1 MAQTVE
7 GVLNDQDLLRR
18 NVYEV
23 VRDFID
29 RERQHVAMEE
39 RFVFPAAVKALR
51 STDWADIALKLADR
65 HDPLSGPNFEDRF
78 NKLRRKILE
87 LEEEAEGLRSSASP

>member
-1 MAQTVE
+1 
-7 GVLNDQDLLRR
+7 
-18 NVYEV
+18 VYEV

-29 RERQHVAMEE
+29 RERQHMAMEE

-51 STDWADIALKLADR
+51 STDW
-65 HDPLSGPNFEDRF
+65 NFEDRF